1 VINPPGDGRT
11 SFESGLFLQ
20 YVYELLD
27 VVELIALLPVNSARD
42 RNCQN
47 RAHYPR
53 RLILAKST
61 EAAEQNFLIASKH
74 VRLAGGK
81 LMQSAL
87 SAADR
92 QIADAEM
99 ARAMYYLTVG
109 LGELSAGL
117 RATYMLLEQVQA
129 AQHLPF
135 SAEFRRTST
144 DERRKRA

>member
-1 VINPPGDGRT
+1 
-11 SFESGLFLQ
+11 
-20 YVYELLD
+20 
-27 VVELIALLPVNSARD
+27 
-42 RNCQN
+42 
-47 RAHYPR
+47 
-53 RLILAKST
+53 LAKT
-61 EAAEQNFLIASKH
+61 IEAAEQNFLVASKH

-99 ARAMYYLTVG
+99 ARAMYYLTIG

-117 RATYMLLEQVQA
+117 RATHLLLEQVQA

-135 SAEFRRTST
+135 TSEFRRAPAG
-144 DERRKRA
+144 ERKRA